1 MQHAF
6 RLKGNTNRLAVAIAV
21 AIAVAAAVAVSV
33 SVRLLLFLF
42 NPRRGICFHFS
53 SLFYA
58 FQLQCTF
65 SIVSCLYTR
74 VCVGGCVCVC
84 N

>member
-21 AIAVAAAVAVSV
+21 AIAVAVAVSV

-58 FQLQCTF
+58 F
-65 SIVSCLYTR
+65 
-74 VCVGGCVCVC
+74 
-84 N
+84 

>member
-21 AIAVAAAVAVSV
+21 VSV

-65 SIVSCLYTR
+65 SIVSCLYIR
-74 VCVGGCVCVC
+74 VYVCVDVC